1 MVILASHALA
11 SVLVLDRI
19 VHLTIPLDK
28 FLQLLG
34 LGIFLV
40 LIGDLVLFNFHLGLF
55 NEFKGPSSNKIQI
68 SSGRVRQS
76 FKEFLKFCSTVT
88 YAWLLF
94 CINWACLCCIACICP
109 GLKLETCTFDGK

>member
-19 VHLTIPLDK
+19 VHLTISLDK

-40 LIGDLVLFNFHLGLF
+40 LIGDLVLLNFHLGLF

-68 SSGRVRQS
+68 SSGRVIQGVS
-76 FKEFLKFCSTVT
+76 QI
-88 YAWLLF
+88 LLH
-94 CINWACLCCIACICP
+94 CYLR
-109 GLKLETCTFDGK
+109 LV